1 MDYTRLFDILPYQL
15 DNYPQE
21 DALAAKENGQWR
33 KYSTQECLDI
43 IRKFSL
49 GLMAL
54 GVKKNDKIA
63 IVSNNRPEWI
73 FTDQA
78 VLQLGA
84 VDVPVYATI
93 SPREYEYIFNDAETV
108 YCFVEGKELYDK
120 VASIK
125 DKVSSLKEIFSF
137 EKLDGV
143 KHWSEVLDL
152 ADDSKT
158 EALEKIKKDI
168 DPAGL
173 ATLIYT
179 SGTTGNPKGVM
190 LSHNNLASNVR
201 NTSQVLPINESHRS
215 LSFLPLCH
223 SFERMV
229 TYTYMALGASIYYAE
244 SIDTIGEN
252 LKEVHPN
259 FFTTVP
265 RLLEKVYDKIVA
277 KGLELSGIKKAL
289 FFWALKLGQHYDDQ
303 GKNSAWYNFRLKIA
317 RKLIFSKWQEALGGE
332 IVGIVTGAAALQ
344 QRLARV
350 FNAAGLTVREG
361 YGMTESSPV
370 LTFNRFEDGGYML
383 GTVGIAIPGVEVKLG
398 NQNEI
403 LARGEN
409 VMMGY
414 YNMPEQTKEIL
425 RDGWLHTG
433 DVGTLIDG
441 KFLKITDRIKQLFKT
456 SGGKYVAPQPIENK
470 MSESFFIEQILV
482 VGENERFVS
491 AIIQPAFEA
500 IKEWAKKNHIQ
511 IDSNQDI
518 CNNREIITRIFEDIE
533 ERNVIFSHVE
543 QIKKFKLVP
552 DVWSIE
558 TGELTPTMKLKRK
571 FVLERY
577 KNLIDE
583 LYAE

>member
-15 DNYPQE
+15 DNYPQD

-33 KYSTQECLDI
+33 KYSTKECLDI
-43 IRKFSL
+43 IQKFSL

-54 GVKKNDKIA
+54 GVKKGDKIA

-84 VDVPVYATI
+84 VDVPVYSTI
-93 SPREYEYIFNDAETV
+93 SPREYEYIFNDADVV

-125 DKVSSLKEIFSF
+125 DKVSSLKEIYSF

-143 KHWSEVLDL
+143 KHWSEVLDM
-152 ADDSKT
+152 ADESKK
-158 EALEKIKKDI
+158 EALEAIKKAI
-168 DPAGL
+168 EPAGL

-201 NTSQVLPINESHRS
+201 NTLKVLPIDKSHRT

-229 TYTYMALGASIYYAE
+229 TYTYMATGASIYYAE

-252 LKEVHPN
+252 LKEVHPH

-277 KGLELSGIKKAL
+277 KGLELTGIKKAL
-289 FFWALKLGQHYDDQ
+289 FFWALNLGQKFDDR

-344 QRLARV
+344 KRLARV

-383 GTVGIAIPGVEVKLG
+383 GTVGVAIPGVEVKLG

-470 MSESFFIEQILV
+470 MAESFFIEQILV
-482 VGENERFVS
+482 VGENEKFVS

-500 IKEWAKKNHIQ
+500 IREWAKKNHIH
-511 IDSNQDI
+511 IESNQDI
-518 CNNREIITRIFEDIE
+518 CGNKEIITRIFEDIE
-533 ERNVIFSHVE
+533 ERNAVFSHVE

-558 TGELTPTMKLKRK
+558 SGELTPTMKLKRK

-577 KNLIDE
+577 KNLINE